1 MAFNQQQISPLDF
14 NPSIAVGV
22 NIPFNGNAVFKS
34 NFQTKDAI
42 RNNLINFLLTN
53 PGEQFLNPTFGG
65 GIRNFIFSQINDNNL
80 DFLKED
86 ISEKIGIFFPDIN
99 IISLNVFG
107 NPDSNSISININYTI
122 TNTNITDTINLE
134 V

>member
-14 NPSIAVGV
+14 NPSTAVGV
-22 NIPFNGNAVFKS
+22 NIPFNGNSVFIS

>member
-14 NPSIAVGV
+14 NPSTAIGV
-22 NIPFNGNAVFKS
+22 NIPFNGNSVFIS

-53 PGEQFLNPTFGG
+53 PGEHFLNPTFGG

-80 DFLKED
+80 DFLQED

-107 NPDSNSISININYTI
+107 NSDSNSISIDIDYTI

>member
-14 NPSIAVGV
+14 NPSTAVGV

-53 PGEQFLNPTFGG
+53 PGEHFLNPTFGG